1 VKAVLGSVVFLLSLF
16 LLRQILVGAGL
27 LTPNLTLLFLVGLVG
42 VPLGG
47 IVFLEA
53 AFEHE
58 NKALRRDVRQ
68 LEEELARLRRESEGP
83 SDS

>member
-16 LLRQILVGAGL
+16 LLRQILVGTGL
-27 LTPNLTLLFLVGLVG
+27 LSPNLTLLFLVGLVG

-58 NKALRRDVRQ
+58 HRALRQEIRK
-68 LEEELARLRRESEGP
+68 LEEELDRLRRGDSAES
-83 SDS
+83 

>member
-1 VKAVLGSVVFLLSLF
+1 MKAVLGSVVFLVSLF

-27 LTPNLTLLFLVGLVG
+27 LSANLTLLFLVGLVG

-58 NKALRRDVRQ
+58 NKVLRREMRQ
-68 LEEELARLRRESEGP
+68 LEEELARLRRGDEDS

>member
-1 VKAVLGSVVFLLSLF
+1 MKAVLGSVVFLVSLF

-27 LTPNLTLLFLVGLVG
+27 LSANLTLLFLVGLVG

-58 NKALRRDVRQ
+58 NKALRREMRQ
-68 LEEELARLRRESEGP
+68 LEEELARLRRGDEDS